1 MQFSTIQLFAL
12 MAVGAMA
19 NTVAPADVAAVD
31 APRAPLLVRRN
42 CEVRKKDCP
51 FPFCWW
57 LVIAIYPPTQWDDAN
72 FRFLKKPQGKNT
84 QAECERFKWLTGCT
98 WLRGSKYCSST

>member
-1 MQFSTIQLFAL
+1 MQFSKIQLFAL

-42 CEVRKKDCP
+42 CE
-51 FPFCWW
+51 
-57 LVIAIYPPTQWDDAN
+57 
-72 FRFLKKPQGKNT
+72 GKNT